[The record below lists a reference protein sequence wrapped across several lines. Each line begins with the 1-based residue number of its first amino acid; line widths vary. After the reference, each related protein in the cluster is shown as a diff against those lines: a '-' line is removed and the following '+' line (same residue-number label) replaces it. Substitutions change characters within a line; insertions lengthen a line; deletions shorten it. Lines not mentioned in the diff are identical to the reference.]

1 MRAVTVK
8 GVSFAIFCRRD
19 ALFVFEHL
27 AKIRRGIEAA
37 LHGDLGEV
45 PLSVLDHTARLADLD
60 GVQVRDQRNAQILIE
75 DAAQV
80 VLRDIEMLG
89 DLLNIRELIVVFVD
103 ILDAFGMH
111 LMEFRLFHHN
121 WLVLCMGG
129 RCDLFRCRYPR
140 YS

>member
-1 MRAVTVK
+1 MRLLF
-8 GVSFAIFCRRD
+8 VSFAIFCRRD

-103 ILDAFGMH
+103 ILDDLRQKMFNGVGIPV
-111 LMEFRLFHHN
+111 EFLAKGDTHDEGSTDKRL
-121 WLVLCMGG
+121 
-129 RCDLFRCRYPR
+129 D
-140 YS
+140 